1 MPNRASIVRFIVT
14 AEKSLYATNENDYHQ
29 LNFSTCPATVKS
41 YFQFFNK
48 TESVKLAIAP
58 DVLAVLVEKGE
69 LRATDFRCLDLV
81 SKQIVWKMFLSL
93 AAAKLSG
100 RQTRHT

>member
-1 MPNRASIVRFIVT
+1 VKRF
-14 AEKSLYATNENDYHQ
+14 
-29 LNFSTCPATVKS
+29 FS
-41 YFQFFNK
+41 FFSK

-69 LRATDFRCLDLV
+69 LHATDFRCLDLG

-93 AAAKLSG
+93 AVTKLCD